1 MTKERI
7 SRNNGVREKVD
18 LTELLAGVEV
28 RVVGMVRALTF
39 ESTHAWDRL
48 WNRQPFFGE
57 VFFTCT
63 AGFFVTK
70 SFFSSLQCHLIPI
83 ISSQSF
89 LLGLVISSF
98 LKPEHHIT
106 TCVSYHR
113 ETDRQLVAIG
123 LLVIMS
129 VIVIIVIIIS
139 AGNRT
144 EWDTIIQGVIG

>member
-1 MTKERI
+1 M
-7 SRNNGVREKVD
+7 
-18 LTELLAGVEV
+18 
-28 RVVGMVRALTF
+28 
-39 ESTHAWDRL
+39 ESTALFR
-48 WNRQPFFGE
+48 RG
-57 VFFTCT
+57 FFTCT
-63 AGFFVTK
+63 PGFFVTK
-70 SFFSSLQCHLIPI
+70 RTHSFFLSSLQCHLIPI

-106 TCVSYHR
+106 TCVSYHP

-129 VIVIIVIIIS
+129 VTVIIVIIVIISS

-144 EWDTIIQGVIG
+144 EWDTIQGVIG